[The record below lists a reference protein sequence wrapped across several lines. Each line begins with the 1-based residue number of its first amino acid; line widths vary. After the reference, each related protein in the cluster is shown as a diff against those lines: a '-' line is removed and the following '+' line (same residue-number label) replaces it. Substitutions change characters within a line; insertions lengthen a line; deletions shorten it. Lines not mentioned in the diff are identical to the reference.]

1 MKKRGIAL
9 LLTGLMIAATPFS
22 AYADRE
28 DAKLNVPYVSLGA
41 DLNANERATVLNLLG
56 VTEDE
61 LKNYTVATVTNQ
73 DEHDYL
79 DSYLDKSVIGT
90 RALSSVLVEGKE
102 EGNGINVTTK
112 NITYCTSGMYENAL
126 ATAGI
131 KDADII
137 VAGQGAGSRRTRSYG
152 RGDWRSG
159 GQGGSGNEYSAF
171 GGGPSGH
178 CKTHGED

>member
-112 NITYCTSGMYENAL
+112 TLPIAL
-126 ATAGI
+126 PACM
-131 KDADII
+131 KMHWLL
-137 VAGQGAGSRRTRSYG
+137 QELRTQTLL
-152 RGDWRSG
+152 W
-159 GQGGSGNEYSAF
+159 QVPLIF
-171 GGGPSGH
+171 PVQQL
-178 CKTHGED
+178 

>member
-79 DSYLDKSVIGT
+79 DSYLDKK
-90 RALSSVLVEGKE
+90 R
-102 EGNGINVTTK
+102 
-112 NITYCTSGMYENAL
+112 YRY
-126 ATAGI
+126 AGAVFRTGGR
-131 KDADII
+131 K
-137 VAGQGAGSRRTRSYG
+137 RR
-152 RGDWRSG
+152 
-159 GQGGSGNEYSAF
+159 
-171 GGGPSGH
+171 
-178 CKTHGED
+178 GEWY

>member
-61 LKNYTVATVTNQ
+61 LKNYTVAT
-73 DEHDYL
+73 DR
-79 DSYLDKSVIGT
+79 KSV
-90 RALSSVLVEGKE
+90 V
-102 EGNGINVTTK
+102 
-112 NITYCTSGMYENAL
+112 
-126 ATAGI
+126 
-131 KDADII
+131 
-137 VAGQGAGSRRTRSYG
+137 
-152 RGDWRSG
+152 
-159 GQGGSGNEYSAF
+159 
-171 GGGPSGH
+171 
-178 CKTHGED
+178 